1 MKWREILCPWSEIRR
16 QRGWLQ
22 LQRRLLEEALS
33 ECGRLRHLLAQSQPK
48 QARDSKGRFISR
60 TRPTQ

>member
-16 QRGWLQ
+16 QRGWIEHQ
-22 LQRRLLEEALS
+22 SRMIDDLLTNW
-33 ECGRLRHLLAQSQPK
+33 RPK